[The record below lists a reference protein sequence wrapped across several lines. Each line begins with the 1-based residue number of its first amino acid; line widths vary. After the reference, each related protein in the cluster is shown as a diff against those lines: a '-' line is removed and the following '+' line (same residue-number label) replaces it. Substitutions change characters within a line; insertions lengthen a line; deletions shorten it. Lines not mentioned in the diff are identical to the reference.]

1 MRGDSS
7 ISRKTVIKCSQAEVG
22 DSSGW
27 FQEVLD
33 VGLVSLWSLVLV
45 SSLPQVGMFFLLF
58 LSIFSRFHFLLCVNY
73 SS

>member
-7 ISRKTVIKCSQAEVG
+7 ISKKTGTKCSQAEVG

-33 VGLVSLWSLVLV
+33 VGLVSRWSLVLV
-45 SSLPQVGMFFLLF
+45 SSLPQVGMVFLLF
-58 LSIFSRFHFLLCVNY
+58 FIHFLSFSFPSLC
-73 SS
+73 